1 MPRGAVIFL
10 EDVPENHNS
19 SCISILIKTLKWQNV
34 GQISTQFKKFH
45 RSLRLLS
52 YFKGIESFPQTMIV
66 YILQPNFVDH
76 RCLIITM
83 NSVRLNHLS
92 LKY

>member
-45 RSLRLLS
+45 KSLR
-52 YFKGIESFPQTMIV
+52 FE
-66 YILQPNFVDH
+66 ILQE
-76 RCLIITM
+76 
-83 NSVRLNHLS
+83 LS
-92 LKY
+92 LCQKLWLSISCNPIS